1 MWATMYRHGPVAPAD
16 PAVPPGPG
24 TMPKSA
30 EVESDDEIIRFGDE
44 EEIDEE
50 LNLRAETGPDSEEE
64 EEEEEEDQDRDHDG
78 EEDEE

>member
-1 MWATMYRHGPVAPAD
+1 MSTWSG
-16 PAVPPGPG
+16 
-24 TMPKSA
+24 
-30 EVESDDEIIRFGDE
+30 ESDDEIIRFGDE

-64 EEEEEEDQDRDHDG
+64 EEEEDQDRDQDG

>member
-1 MWATMYRHGPVAPAD
+1 
-16 PAVPPGPG
+16 
-24 TMPKSA
+24 MPKSA

-64 EEEEEEDQDRDHDG
+64 EEEEEDQDRDQDG
-78 EEDEE
+78 EEGEE

>member
-1 MWATMYRHGPVAPAD
+1 
-16 PAVPPGPG
+16 
-24 TMPKSA
+24 MPKSA

-64 EEEEEEDQDRDHDG
+64 EEEEEDQDRDQDG